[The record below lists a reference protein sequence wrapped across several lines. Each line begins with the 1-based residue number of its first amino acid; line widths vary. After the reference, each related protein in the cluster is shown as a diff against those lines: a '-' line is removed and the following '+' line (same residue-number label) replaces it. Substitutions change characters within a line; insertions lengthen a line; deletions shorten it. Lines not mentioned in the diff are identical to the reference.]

1 MYLSQI
7 DEMLIGDLDLQFV
20 MPWEFEDLNPEA
32 FREFNRKL
40 YAHRFDL
47 DYESYS
53 GDNDID
59 LHLSN
64 YYSSCETNKLIPS
77 NCFFKLVEYMLVV
90 LESRSFTSLFSNCVE
105 FYNTKYSNEYL
116 TFFLNLFSTSKSEV
130 ARDNLRRYITEI
142 FDDKRYW
149 ANNELFD
156 DSLLFEENLQQLQI
170 IRAM

>member
-1 MYLSQI
+1 PSYPSCLLNLSS
-7 DEMLIGDLDLQFV
+7 L
-20 MPWEFEDLNPEA
+20 
-32 FREFNRKL
+32 RELSLSNL
-40 YAHRFDL
+40 YATKPL

-53 GDNDID
+53 VDNDID

-64 YYSSCETNKLIPS
+64 YYSSCETKKLIPS

-105 FYNTKYSNEYL
+105 FYNTQYSNEYL

-130 ARDNLRRYITEI
+130 ARDNLRMYITEI